1 MILSLFILCCFQDSG
16 AGRALANIQEDMVKQ
31 YLLLQQFPVGTGG
44 RGRKVVPT
52 IMASLTMLL

>member
-1 MILSLFILCCFQDSG
+1 MILSLFILCCFQGSG

-31 YLLLQQFPVGTGG
+31 DLLLQHFAVGIGG
-44 RGRKVVPT
+44 GGKVVPT